1 MILFASV
8 TLVLLVAC
16 GNVANLMLARG
27 ETRRREMAVR
37 TALGAD
43 RLRIIRQLLT
53 ESCMLSIAARWRGSA
68 SPLCSSS

>member
-43 RLRIIRQLLT
+43 RLRIIRQ
-53 ESCMLSIAARWRGSA
+53 C
-68 SPLCSSS
+68 